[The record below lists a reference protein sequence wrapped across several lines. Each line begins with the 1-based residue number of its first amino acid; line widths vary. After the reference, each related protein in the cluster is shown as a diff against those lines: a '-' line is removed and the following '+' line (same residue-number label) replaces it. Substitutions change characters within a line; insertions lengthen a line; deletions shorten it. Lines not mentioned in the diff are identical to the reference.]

1 LNLANHFLATTVGF
15 KNLREKSPEGVFL
28 AEQPAP
34 TESAIQPILQRL
46 GRYEMA
52 ETIAKLTDRLLT
64 NPGLLVGQFLS
75 GGPRSAAQCSEV
87 KTGEI

>member
-28 AEQPAP
+28 AEQPAS
-34 TESAIQPILQRL
+34 TEGAIRPVLQRL
-46 GRYEMA
+46 GR
-52 ETIAKLTDRLLT
+52 K
-64 NPGLLVGQFLS
+64 
-75 GGPRSAAQCSEV
+75 V